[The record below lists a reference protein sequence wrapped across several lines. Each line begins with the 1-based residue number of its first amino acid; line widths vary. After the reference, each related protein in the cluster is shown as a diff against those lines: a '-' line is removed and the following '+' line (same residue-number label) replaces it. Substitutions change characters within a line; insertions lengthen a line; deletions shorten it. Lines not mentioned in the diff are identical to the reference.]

1 MALPNLIWKLLTG
14 LDRMALTDKT
24 IKLWKV
30 FEKSLRVV
38 AENNLS
44 ASSLSSGSL
53 NTSDFHP
60 QLNGAASQLPTNP
73 QQTPNLRLPRMA
85 FHDNIVAAV
94 PRKVYANAHAYHIN
108 SISINSD
115 GETYMSADDLRINLW
130 NLNISDQSFS
140 TLNRMCRKW
149 CAS

>member
-1 MALPNLIWKLLTG
+1 M
-14 LDRMALTDKT
+14 
-24 IKLWKV
+24 
-30 FEKSLRVV
+30 

-60 QLNGAASQLPTNP
+60 NATPSPLSANADTGSTSNGNHVGASSTLPTD
-73 QQTPNLRLPRMA
+73 PNSGVIPSLRLPRMA

-108 SISINSD
+108 SVSINSD

-140 TLNRMCRKW
+140 ALRVDARARVELLRCTLSVLVCI
-149 CAS
+149 C